1 MSERNLIP
9 WLITA
14 FGIGCVAGP
23 ALADLVVPASRAEQ
37 GDRQRWDDS
46 CVQVWGAAEVT
57 TTAQSLGRDGWE
69 MAGANATP
77 SRAIWCFKRPL

>member
-1 MSERNLIP
+1 MPDKNFVP

-14 FGIGCVAGP
+14 FVIGCLAGP
-23 ALADLVVPASRAEQ
+23 SLADRVVPASSADQED
-37 GDRQRWDDS
+37 GQRWDYT

-57 TTAQSLGRDGWE
+57 NTAQSLGREGWE
-69 MAGANATP
+69 MTGANATP